1 MSLSEAEQ
9 NALDFLKYKGGA
21 CLVTDVEDRNS
32 RDVFGTI
39 VPGMRVFK
47 KLEKKG
53 LVYFTEEDECF
64 PEMPGFRFTEEI
76 YLVTE

>member
-9 NALDFLKYKGGA
+9 NALDFLKSKGGS

-32 RDVFGTI
+32 KDVFGMI
-39 VPGMRVFK
+39 VPGIRVFK

-53 LVYFTEEDECF
+53 LVYFTIEEPPF
-64 PEMPGFRFTEEI
+64 PEMPDFCFTEEI
-76 YLVTE
+76 YLE